1 MPWQSLH
8 DGETLQH
15 EPLRLNVVI
24 EAPMSAMNDV
34 LAANPGV
41 RDLCDNDWVHLL
53 AMDGDGT
60 VSHRYVGELQWEPIA
75 P

>member
-1 MPWQSLH
+1 
-8 DGETLQH
+8 
-15 EPLRLNVVI
+15 
-24 EAPMSAMNDV
+24 MSAMNDV